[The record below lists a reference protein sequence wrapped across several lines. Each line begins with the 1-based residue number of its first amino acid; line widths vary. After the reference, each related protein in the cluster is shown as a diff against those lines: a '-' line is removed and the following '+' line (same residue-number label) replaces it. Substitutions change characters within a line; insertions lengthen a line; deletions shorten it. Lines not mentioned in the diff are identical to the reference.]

1 MPGEPTNPRFD
12 VIHRTLTPTQFAG
25 SPGPTPALIRS
36 GRNARTRGAA
46 APKGRSLL
54 GQGKLLVD
62 RLLAAYQSGGLTP
75 ADVAV
80 LQALLGWVA
89 GRGAEEAGGAA
100 R

>member
-1 MPGEPTNPRFD
+1 MPDPTNPRFD
-12 VIHRTLTPTQFAG
+12 NILRTLTPTQFAG
-25 SPGPTPALIRS
+25 SPGPVLVRG
-36 GRNARTRGAA
+36 GRGARTRGAA
-46 APKGRSLL
+46 ASQGRSLL

-89 GRGAEEAGGAA
+89 GRGTEEASGAA